1 MTKNESIDE
10 TKCPICGK
18 NNACQNIVNSM
29 TEQKPCWCE
38 NTEYQFPV
46 DLFTR
51 IPAKFKD
58 KACICESCAQ
68 AYRKKK

>member
-1 MTKNESIDE
+1 MTEIDE
-10 TKCPICGK
+10 TLCPLCGNNNSCK
-18 NNACQNIVNSM
+18 NVVEDNTPQQS
-29 TEQKPCWCE
+29 CWCE
-38 NTEYQFPV
+38 NTEYSFPV

-68 AYRKKK
+68 AYKKI